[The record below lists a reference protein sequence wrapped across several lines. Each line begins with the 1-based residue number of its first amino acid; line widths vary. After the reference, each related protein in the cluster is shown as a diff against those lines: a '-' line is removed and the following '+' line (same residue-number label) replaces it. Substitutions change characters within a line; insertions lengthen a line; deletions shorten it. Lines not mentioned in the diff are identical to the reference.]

1 MDAQLFIK
9 KQAEGQF
16 GKAPEQRTT
25 EEIIKYGIV
34 NIDKPKGPTS
44 HQVSDYVKKILSVDK
59 AGHSG
64 TLDPQVSGVQPVA
77 ISKATRI
84 VEFLLTAPKEYV
96 CVMHLHKDVEEQKL
110 HQITQQFVGKI
121 KQLPPIKSAIK
132 RQIRER
138 EIYEF
143 EILEIKGREVLF
155 RVKCQAGTYI
165 RKLCLHPQ
173 TEIITSK
180 GAISAADFSLDQTT
194 VYSYTNNKII
204 TRIPSAVQKIPSPSQ
219 LIKITMSTGI
229 SFTVTADHELLASSP
244 EGYKMTAAEDLKQ
257 GGYLVKSLVYP
268 DTSQEYVLSD
278 LLDDNYLVQQPEI
291 TEKCKQAFI
300 SRYGSIRGM
309 HRGLKLDRK
318 VFLTKANLA
327 ITIRHLKLAGIY
339 EEVKADLHT
348 FKTQKGN
355 IIHLRTMT
363 EELFY
368 LFGLIASDGN
378 NSKEKKTARYTRI
391 KFHNTE
397 EKLIDIFQAIYHQ
410 LFPTV
415 LISKKKVGPKLW
427 QLDSSNS
434 FLATIAASLGIKSP
448 QKESSLFPLLNA
460 NLPFIKSFLRGYLDG
475 DGSVYHKK
483 TAKNDKTKICLHT
496 VNPKDAATLHKMLL
510 KIGIQSKIFERK
522 KRPSELV
529 KKESV
534 LYDVTIGN
542 IAAEKKFSREVGS
555 KHPQKIEKLKQI
567 MSLKYKADPNDH
579 LYLGLHLKEEIRK
592 NKSQLHKLGGNL
604 NRVLKSNIPIT
615 KGFYEK
621 ARKMIYLPP
630 IEPVIIEKI
639 KSIEVVKGTDYVYDM
654 TVPET
659 HNFLIESGFISSNC
673 HDLGQALGSG
683 AHMAELRRTQA
694 GPFSEKDNLV
704 TLNDLDD
711 AMHFYIDEHNDT
723 FLRYCIQPVEYALKY
738 LNKCWIFDTTIQ
750 SVTHGRALA
759 IPGISKLE
767 NFRKGETVAIMTLK
781 GELVAIG
788 EATISGVEI
797 NTQQRGIAVK
807 VRKVFM
813 DEINK
818 ENKDETPPQNKA

>member
-1 MDAQLFIK
+1 MDSQLFIK
-9 KQAEGQF
+9 KQAEGTF
-16 GKAPEQRTT
+16 GKAPEERTT

-77 ISKATRI
+77 ISKATRV

-96 CVMHLHKDVEEQKL
+96 CVMHLHKDIDKQKL
-110 HQITQQFVGKI
+110 HEITQQFVGKI

-143 EILEIKGREVLF
+143 EILEIKEREVLF

-173 TEIITSK
+173 TEIITPTGS
-180 GAISAADFSLDQTT
+180 IIAADFPLNQTKI
-194 VYSYTNNKII
+194 YSHANNKII
-204 TRIPSAVQKIPSPSQ
+204 TKSPSAIQKIPSPPQ
-219 LIKITMSTGI
+219 LIKITMSSGI
-229 SFTVTADHELLASSP
+229 SFSVTADHELLTSFP
-244 EGYKMTAAEDLKQ
+244 EGYKMTAAENLTTEK
-257 GGYLVKSLVYP
+257 YLVRSLVFP
-268 DTSQEYVLSD
+268 NTQKEYVISD
-278 LLDDNYLVQQPEI
+278 LLDENYLVQQPEI
-291 TEKCKQAFI
+291 KEKCKRAFI
-300 SRYGSIRGM
+300 SKYGSIREM
-309 HRGLKLDRK
+309 YRCLKLDRK
-318 VFLTKANLA
+318 VFLSKSNIALPL
-327 ITIRHLKLAGIY
+327 RHLKLAGIY
-339 EEVKADLHT
+339 EDVKKDIHT

-355 IIHLRTMT
+355 IVHLGNMT

-368 LFGLIASDGN
+368 LLGLIASDGN
-378 NSKEKKTARYTRI
+378 NTKEKKTARYTRI
-391 KFHNTE
+391 KFHNNE
-397 EKLIDIFQAIYHQ
+397 EKLIDTFKTIHQ
-410 LFPTV
+410 DLFPSV
-415 LISKKKVGPKLW
+415 PISKKKVGPKLW

-448 QKESSLFPLLNA
+448 QKESSLLPILNS
-460 NLPFIKSFLRGYLDG
+460 NSRFIKHFLMGYLDG

-483 TAKNDKTKICLHT
+483 TPKNDKTKICLHT
-496 VNPKDAATLHKMLL
+496 ISSKDAVTLHKMLL
-510 KIGIQSKIFERK
+510 KVGIQSKIFERR

-529 KKESV
+529 KKESI

-542 IAAEKKFSREVGS
+542 IAAEKKFSREIGS
-555 KHPQKIEKLKQI
+555 KHPRKIEKLKEI
-567 MSLKYKADPNDH
+567 MNLKFDADPTDQ
-579 LYLGLHLKEEIRK
+579 LYLGLHLKEEMRK
-592 NKSQLHKLGGNL
+592 HKSQLQKLGGNL
-604 NRVLKSNIPIT
+604 NRILKSNIPIT
-615 KGFYEK
+615 TGLYKK
-621 ARKMIYLPP
+621 AAGIIDLPP
-630 IEPVIIEKI
+630 IEQVIIEKI
-639 KSIEVVKGTDYVYDM
+639 KSIEHVKGTDYVYDM
-654 TVPET
+654 TIPES

-673 HDLGQALGSG
+673 HDLGQALGTG

-694 GPFSEKDNLV
+694 GPFTEKDNLI

-711 AMHFYIDEHNDT
+711 AIHFYCDEHNDK
-723 FLRYCIQPVEYALKY
+723 FLRYCIQPVENALKY

-788 EATISGVEI
+788 EAAMSGVEI

-813 DEINK
+813 EEINK
-818 ENKDETPPQNKA
+818 SESEAEKI